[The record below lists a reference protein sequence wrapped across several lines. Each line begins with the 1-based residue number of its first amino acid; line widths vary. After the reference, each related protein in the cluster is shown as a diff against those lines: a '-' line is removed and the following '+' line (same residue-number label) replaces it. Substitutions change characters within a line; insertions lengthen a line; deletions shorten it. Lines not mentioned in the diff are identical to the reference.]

1 MRKGRMTQQQRIS
14 NIEKSVY
21 VLALRLEQLTKQ
33 IQNDSQSTTDT
44 DTHDSEQEG
53 GN

>member
-33 IQNDSQSTTDT
+33 IQNDPQSTTDT
-44 DTHDSEQEG
+44 DSHNTEQQG
-53 GN
+53 SN

>member
-1 MRKGRMTQQQRIS
+1 MRKQRITQQQRIS

-33 IQNDSQSTTDT
+33 IQNDPQDTTNADS
-44 DTHDSEQEG
+44 HDSE
-53 GN
+53 

>member
-33 IQNDSQSTTDT
+33 IENDPQDTTDT
-44 DTHDSEQEG
+44 YSHDTEQQG

>member
-1 MRKGRMTQQQRIS
+1 MRKQRITQQQRIS

-33 IQNDSQSTTDT
+33 IQNDSQDTTNT
-44 DTHDSEQEG
+44 DSHDSE
-53 GN
+53 

>member
-1 MRKGRMTQQQRIS
+1 MRKQRITQQQRIA

-33 IQNDSQSTTDT
+33 IQNDPQDTTNT
-44 DTHDSEQEG
+44 DSHDSE
-53 GN
+53 

>member
-1 MRKGRMTQQQRIS
+1 MTQQQRIS

-33 IQNDSQSTTDT
+33 IQNDPQSTTDT
-44 DTHDSEQEG
+44 DSHNTEQQG
-53 GN
+53 SN

>member
-1 MRKGRMTQQQRIS
+1 MRKQRITQQQRIS

-33 IQNDSQSTTDT
+33 IQNDPQDTTNT
-44 DTHDSEQEG
+44 DSHDSE
-53 GN
+53 